1 MASTEASSSLMPPS
15 SMTSSQICPLKAPRK
30 AISPST
36 MRSKSRDAAGRFTL
50 SSNAAS
56 PPSNEGITTSAA
68 ARSART
74 SGIHSREP
82 LVNTTTG
89 TSVMALMPRM
99 MSPSPEC
106 SVGSPDPAKL
116 MYSGL
121 SPFWSL
127 RRTSSRIS
135 AVGIY
140 SLRSMVW
147 FVVRP
152 SWQYTQSNEQLLKV
166 RASTP
171 RERPRRREGTGPYT
185 CLKPVFMFCPFL
197 AESPAFGA
205 MPRKCP
211 VGQALL
217 SSGPPSMASKAR
229 WLTPA
234 WEAMAFHAS
243 A

>member
-1 MASTEASSSLMPPS
+1 
-15 SMTSSQICPLKAPRK
+15 
-30 AISPST
+30 
-36 MRSKSRDAAGRFTL
+36 
-50 SSNAAS
+50 
-56 PPSNEGITTSAA
+56 
-68 ARSART
+68 
-74 SGIHSREP
+74 
-82 LVNTTTG
+82 VNTTTG

-121 SPFWSL
+121 SPFSSL